1 MTPCRVEHATFSR
14 IASHVPAYA
23 ERARHAR
30 S

>member
-1 MTPCRVEHATFSR
+1 MTPCRVEPAAVYR
-14 IASHVPAYA
+14 IASYVPAYA